1 MTNIYLITGFLGA
14 GKTTFLNYRLAQ
26 AETKVGVLMNEFGKV
41 SMDTL
46 AVNKNDIDF
55 VELKNG
61 SIFCSCLKTHFIDGL
76 TKLVEM
82 NLNEIYIES
91 SGLSDPSDMN
101 KVIDVLGKTIGN
113 DKFSFKGTICIV
125 DGVFFKPELEK
136 MVNVERQIL
145 HSHHILI
152 NKTDLISAEVLQ
164 ETVDIIKNLNPKVKI
179 TPIIHGQVDFESLD
193 VDYFYIEDEDS
204 TNTVESKPRT
214 AILKFVQ
221 EPSVVQL
228 RKFLEEVHSHF
239 HRIKGFILIEGQW
252 YKIDGVNSQLE
263 IQIFN
268 EALID
273 HEFDGLNELVLLSS
287 KGISSISHLSIVADR
302 VLNGIYKLQ
311 M

>member
-14 GKTTFLNYRLAQ
+14 GKTTFLNYRLTQ
-26 AETKVGVLMNEFGKV
+26 AKTKVGVLMNEFGKV

-76 TKLVEM
+76 TRLVDM
-82 NLNEIYIES
+82 NLDEIYIES

-101 KVIDVLGKTIGN
+101 KVIDVLRKTVGE

-152 NKTDLISAEVLQ
+152 NKTDLISEELLQ
-164 ETVDIIKNLNPKVKI
+164 ETVDIIKNLNPKVKV
-179 TPIIHGQVDFESLD
+179 TPIIQGQVDFETLD

-204 TNTVESKPRT
+204 TNTIESKPRT
-214 AILKFVQ
+214 AIVSFVK
-221 EPSVVQL
+221 EPSLGQL
-228 RKFLEEVHSHF
+228 RRFLEEVHSHY
-239 HRIKGFILIEGQW
+239 HRIKGFIQIESQW
-252 YKIDGVNSQLE
+252 FKVDGVNSQIE
-263 IQIFN
+263 IEPFD

-273 HEFDGLNELVLLSS
+273 HEFDGLNELVMLSS
-287 KGISSISHLSIVADR
+287 QGISSISHLSIVADR
-302 VLNGIYKLQ
+302 ELNGIYKLQ